1 MILFL
6 VGDDMEWKIVFSDID
21 GTVLN
26 SKHELLASTIEAVQK
41 LALKNIPFVLVS
53 ARMPKAM
60 KLILDEMNVKMP
72 MISYGGALVLDEQ
85 NQILHDDK
93 INKLD
98 TKAIIDEIELLWP
111 DDVVINYYSDDNW
124 FVKDEENKAVKREE
138 NITNVKASQAD
149 FKELINKDILPNKIL
164 CMTKANI
171 SSKIE
176 AVLQEKFPQ
185 LNIVRSSD
193 ILIEIM
199 NKDVSKANGIE
210 VLLHHLNITPAQ
222 AIAFGDNYNDLDM
235 LELAGVGVAM
245 NNAPDDVK
253 KTASAVT
260 DDNNHDGIYKFLQK
274 IKLVD

>member
-1 MILFL
+1 
-6 VGDDMEWKIVFSDID
+6 MEWKIVFSDID

-26 SKHELLASTIEAVQK
+26 SKHELLASTIDAVQK

-60 KLILDEMNVKMP
+60 KLILDEMKVKMP

-85 NQILHDDK
+85 NKILYDNK
-93 INKLD
+93 INKID
-98 TKAIIDEIELLWP
+98 TEAIISEIELLWP

-124 FVKDEENKAVKREE
+124 FVKDENNKAVKREE

-149 FKELINKDILPNKIL
+149 FKNLIDNNILPNKIL

-210 VLLHHLNITPAQ
+210 VLLHHLKMTPVQ
-222 AIAFGDNYNDLDM
+222 AIAFGDNYNDLTM
-235 LELAGVGVAM
+235 LNFVGRGVVM
-245 NNAPDDVK
+245 QNAPEEIRK
-253 KTASAVT
+253 EAKYITKS
-260 DDNNHDGIYKFLQK
+260 NNEDGIYEYLKQ
-274 IKLVD
+274 INMI

>member
-1 MILFL
+1 
-6 VGDDMEWKIVFSDID
+6 MEWKIVFSDID

-26 SKHELLASTIEAVQK
+26 SKHELLASTIDAVQK

-60 KLILDEMNVKMP
+60 KLILDEMKVKMP

-85 NQILHDDK
+85 NKILYDNK
-93 INKLD
+93 INKID
-98 TKAIIDEIELLWP
+98 TEAIISEIELLWP

-124 FVKDEENKAVKREE
+124 FVKDENNKAVKREE
-138 NITNVKASQAD
+138 NITNVKASQAN
-149 FKELINKDILPNKIL
+149 FKNLIANNILPNKIL

-210 VLLHHLNITPAQ
+210 VLLHHLKMTPAQ
-222 AIAFGDNYNDLDM
+222 AIAFGDNYNDLTM
-235 LELAGVGVAM
+235 LNFVGRGVVM
-245 NNAPDDVK
+245 QNAPEEIRK
-253 KTASAVT
+253 EAKYITKS
-260 DDNNHDGIYKFLQK
+260 NNEDGIYEYLKQ
-274 IKLVD
+274 INMI

>member
-1 MILFL
+1 M
-6 VGDDMEWKIVFSDID
+6 
-21 GTVLN
+21 
-26 SKHELLASTIEAVQK
+26 A
-41 LALKNIPFVLVS
+41 
-53 ARMPKAM
+53 
-60 KLILDEMNVKMP
+60 
-72 MISYGGALVLDEQ
+72 
-85 NQILHDDK
+85 
-93 INKLD
+93 
-98 TKAIIDEIELLWP
+98 

-199 NKDVSKANGIE
+199 NK
-210 VLLHHLNITPAQ
+210 
-222 AIAFGDNYNDLDM
+222 M
-235 LELAGVGVAM
+235 
-245 NNAPDDVK
+245 
-253 KTASAVT
+253 
-260 DDNNHDGIYKFLQK
+260 
-274 IKLVD
+274 

>member
-1 MILFL
+1 M
-6 VGDDMEWKIVFSDID
+6 DWKIVFSDID

-26 SKHELLASTIEAVQK
+26 SKHELLASTIKAVQK

-111 DDVVINYYSDDNW
+111 DNVVINYYSDDNW
-124 FVKDEENKAVKREE
+124 FVKDKDNKAVKREE

-210 VLLHHLNITPAQ
+210 VLLHHLNMTPAQ
-222 AIAFGDNYNDLDM
+222 AIAFGDNYNDLTM
-235 LELAGVGVAM
+235 LNFVGRGVVM
-245 NNAPDDVK
+245 QNAPEEIRK
-253 KTASAVT
+253 EAKYITKS
-260 DDNNHDGIYKFLQK
+260 NNEDGIYEYLKQ
-274 IKLVD
+274 INMI

>member
-1 MILFL
+1 
-6 VGDDMEWKIVFSDID
+6 MEWKIVFSDID

-26 SKHELLASTIEAVQK
+26 SKHELLASTIDAVQK

-60 KLILDEMNVKMP
+60 KLILDEMKVKMP

-85 NQILHDDK
+85 NKILYDNK
-93 INKLD
+93 INKID
-98 TKAIIDEIELLWP
+98 TEAIISEIELLWP

-124 FVKDEENKAVKREE
+124 FVKDENNKAVKREE

-149 FKELINKDILPNKIL
+149 FKNLIANNILPNKIL

-210 VLLHHLNITPAQ
+210 VLLHHLKMTPAQ
-222 AIAFGDNYNDLDM
+222 AIAFGDNYNDLTM
-235 LELAGVGVAM
+235 LNFVGRGVVM
-245 NNAPDDVK
+245 QNAPEEIRK
-253 KTASAVT
+253 EAKYITKS
-260 DDNNHDGIYKFLQK
+260 NNEDGIYEYLKQ
-274 IKLVD
+274 INMI

>member
-1 MILFL
+1 M
-6 VGDDMEWKIVFSDID
+6 DWKIVFSDID

-26 SKHELLASTIEAVQK
+26 SKHELLASTIKAVQK

-60 KLILDEMNVKMP
+60 KLILDEMKVKMP

-85 NQILHDDK
+85 NQILYDNK
-93 INKLD
+93 INKID
-98 TKAIIDEIELLWP
+98 TEAIISEIELLWS

-124 FVKDEENKAVKREE
+124 FVKDENNKAVKREE

-149 FKELINKDILPNKIL
+149 FKNLIANNILPNKIL

-199 NKDVSKANGIE
+199 NNDVSKANGIE
-210 VLLHHLNITPAQ
+210 VLLHHLKMTPAQ
-222 AIAFGDNYNDLDM
+222 AIAFGDNYNDLTM
-235 LELAGVGVAM
+235 LNFVGRGVVM
-245 NNAPDDVK
+245 QNAPEEIRK
-253 KTASAVT
+253 EAKYITKS
-260 DDNNHDGIYKFLQK
+260 NNEDGIYEYLKQ
-274 IKLVD
+274 INMI

>member
-1 MILFL
+1 M
-6 VGDDMEWKIVFSDID
+6 DWKIVFSDID

-26 SKHELLASTIEAVQK
+26 SKHELLTSTIEAVQK

-124 FVKDEENKAVKREE
+124 FIKDEDNKAVKREE
-138 NITNVKASQAD
+138 NITNVKACQAD

-210 VLLHHLNITPAQ
+210 VLLHHLNMTPEQ

-235 LELAGVGVAM
+235 LKLVGRGVIM
-245 NNAPDDVK
+245 QNAPEEIK
-253 KTASAVT
+253 KQMEYITKS
-260 DDNNHDGIYKFLQK
+260 NNEDGIYEYLQK
-274 IKLVD
+274 LDLV

>member
-1 MILFL
+1 M
-6 VGDDMEWKIVFSDID
+6 DWKIVFSDID

-26 SKHELLASTIEAVQK
+26 SKHELLASTIKAVQK

-124 FVKDEENKAVKREE
+124 FVKDKDNKAVKREE

-210 VLLHHLNITPAQ
+210 VLLHHLNMTPAQ
-222 AIAFGDNYNDLDM
+222 AIAFGDNYNDLTM
-235 LELAGVGVAM
+235 LNFVGRGVVM
-245 NNAPDDVK
+245 QNAPEEIRK
-253 KTASAVT
+253 EAKYITKS
-260 DDNNHDGIYKFLQK
+260 NNEDGIYEYLKQ
-274 IKLVD
+274 INMI

>member
-1 MILFL
+1 M
-6 VGDDMEWKIVFSDID
+6 DWKIVFSDID

-124 FVKDEENKAVKREE
+124 FVKDEDNKAVKREE

-149 FKELINKDILPNKIL
+149 FKELINKNILPNKIL

-210 VLLHHLNITPAQ
+210 VLLHHLNMTPAQ

-235 LELAGVGVAM
+235 LKLVGRGVVM
-245 NNAPDDVK
+245 QNAPEKIK
-253 KTASAVT
+253 KQMKYITKS
-260 DDNNHDGIYKFLQK
+260 NNEDGIYEYLQK
-274 IKLVD
+274 LDLV

>member
-1 MILFL
+1 M
-6 VGDDMEWKIVFSDID
+6 DWKIVFSDID

-98 TKAIIDEIELLWP
+98 TKAIIDEIELLWA

-124 FVKDEENKAVKREE
+124 FVKDKDNKAVKREE

-210 VLLHHLNITPAQ
+210 VLLHHLNMTPAQ
-222 AIAFGDNYNDLDM
+222 AIAFGDNYNDLTM
-235 LELAGVGVAM
+235 LNFVGRGVVM
-245 NNAPDDVK
+245 QNAPEEIRK
-253 KTASAVT
+253 EAKYITKS
-260 DDNNHDGIYKFLQK
+260 NNEDGIYEYLKQ
-274 IKLVD
+274 INMI

>member
-1 MILFL
+1 
-6 VGDDMEWKIVFSDID
+6 MEWKIVFSDID

-26 SKHELLASTIEAVQK
+26 SKHELLASTIDAVQK

-60 KLILDEMNVKMP
+60 KLILDEMKVKMP

-85 NQILHDDK
+85 NKILYDNK
-93 INKLD
+93 INKID
-98 TKAIIDEIELLWP
+98 TEAIISEIELLWP

-124 FVKDEENKAVKREE
+124 FVKDENNKAVKREE

-149 FKELINKDILPNKIL
+149 FKNLIANNILPNKIL

-210 VLLHHLNITPAQ
+210 VLLHHLKMIPAQ
-222 AIAFGDNYNDLDM
+222 AIAFGDNYNDLTM
-235 LELAGVGVAM
+235 LNFVGRGVVM
-245 NNAPDDVK
+245 QNAPEEIRK
-253 KTASAVT
+253 EAKYITKS
-260 DDNNHDGIYKFLQK
+260 NNEDGIYEYLKQ
-274 IKLVD
+274 INMI

>member
-1 MILFL
+1 MT
-6 VGDDMEWKIVFSDID
+6 G
-21 GTVLN
+21 
-26 SKHELLASTIEAVQK
+26 VQTC
-41 LALKNIPFVLVS
+41 ALPI
-53 ARMPKAM
+53 
-60 KLILDEMNVKMP
+60 
-72 MISYGGALVLDEQ
+72 Y
-85 NQILHDDK
+85 
-93 INKLD
+93 
-98 TKAIIDEIELLWP
+98 
-111 DDVVINYYSDDNW
+111 NW
-124 FVKDEENKAVKREE
+124 FIKDEDNKAVKREE

-210 VLLHHLNITPAQ
+210 VLLHHLNMTPEQ

-235 LELAGVGVAM
+235 LKLVGRGVIM
-245 NNAPDDVK
+245 QNAPEEIK
-253 KTASAVT
+253 KQMEYITKS
-260 DDNNHDGIYKFLQK
+260 NNEDGIYEYLQK
-274 IKLVD
+274 LDLV

>member
-1 MILFL
+1 M
-6 VGDDMEWKIVFSDID
+6 DWKIVFSDID

-60 KLILDEMNVKMP
+60 KLIFDEMNVKMP

-124 FVKDEENKAVKREE
+124 FVEDEDNKAVKREE

-210 VLLHHLNITPAQ
+210 VLLHHLNMTPAQ
-222 AIAFGDNYNDLDM
+222 AIAFGDNYNDLTM
-235 LELAGVGVAM
+235 LNFVGRGVVMQNAQKKKKKQM
-245 NNAPDDVK
+245 KYITKSNNE
-253 KTASAVT
+253 
-260 DDNNHDGIYKFLQK
+260 DGIYEYLQK
-274 IKLVD
+274 LDLV

>member
-1 MILFL
+1 M
-6 VGDDMEWKIVFSDID
+6 DWKIVFSDID

-124 FVKDEENKAVKREE
+124 FVKDEDNKAVKREE

-210 VLLHHLNITPAQ
+210 VILHHLNMIPAQ

-235 LELAGVGVAM
+235 LDFIGLGVAM
-245 NNAPDDVK
+245 GNAPDDVK
-253 KTASAVT
+253 KIAFAVT
-260 DDNNHDGIYKFLQK
+260 EDNNRDGICKFLRK
-274 IKLVD
+274 IKLID

>member
-1 MILFL
+1 M
-6 VGDDMEWKIVFSDID
+6 DWKIVFSDID

-72 MISYGGALVLDEQ
+72 MISYGGALVIDEQ

-98 TKAIIDEIELLWP
+98 TKSIVDEIELLWP

-210 VLLHHLNITPAQ
+210 VLLHHLNMIPAQ

-235 LELAGVGVAM
+235 LKFVGRGVVM
-245 NNAPDDVK
+245 KNAPEEIK
-253 KTASAVT
+253 KQMKYITKS
-260 DDNNHDGIYKFLQK
+260 NNKDGIYEYLQK
-274 IKLVD
+274 LDLV

>member
-1 MILFL
+1 M
-6 VGDDMEWKIVFSDID
+6 DWNIVFSDID

-26 SKHELLASTIEAVQK
+26 SKHELLASTIKAVQK

-98 TKAIIDEIELLWP
+98 TKAIIDEIELLWT

-124 FVKDEENKAVKREE
+124 FVKDKDNKAVKREE

-210 VLLHHLNITPAQ
+210 VLLHHLNMTPEQ

-235 LELAGVGVAM
+235 LKLVGRGVIM
-245 NNAPDDVK
+245 QNAPEEIK
-253 KTASAVT
+253 KQMKYITKS
-260 DDNNHDGIYKFLQK
+260 NNEDGIYEYLQK
-274 IKLVD
+274 LDLV

>member
-1 MILFL
+1 M
-6 VGDDMEWKIVFSDID
+6 DWKIVFSDID

-72 MISYGGALVLDEQ
+72 MISYGGALVVDEQ
-85 NQILHDDK
+85 NQILYDDK

-98 TKAIIDEIELLWP
+98 TKAIIDEMELLWP

-124 FVKDEENKAVKREE
+124 FVEDEDNKAVKREE

-210 VLLHHLNITPAQ
+210 VLLHHLNMTPAQ
-222 AIAFGDNYNDLDM
+222 AIAFGDNYNDLTM
-235 LELAGVGVAM
+235 LNFVGRGVVM
-245 NNAPDDVK
+245 QNAPEEIRK
-253 KTASAVT
+253 EAKYITKS
-260 DDNNHDGIYKFLQK
+260 NNEDGIYEYLKQ
-274 IKLVD
+274 INMI

>member
-1 MILFL
+1 M
-6 VGDDMEWKIVFSDID
+6 DWKIVFSDID

-26 SKHELLASTIEAVQK
+26 SKHELLASTIKAVQK

-60 KLILDEMNVKMP
+60 KLILNEMNVKMP

-124 FVKDEENKAVKREE
+124 FVEDEDNKAVKREE

-210 VLLHHLNITPAQ
+210 VLLHHLNMTPAQ
-222 AIAFGDNYNDLDM
+222 AIAFGDNYNDLTM
-235 LELAGVGVAM
+235 LNFVGRGVVM
-245 NNAPDDVK
+245 QNAPEEIRK
-253 KTASAVT
+253 EAKYITKS
-260 DDNNHDGIYKFLQK
+260 NNEDGIYEYLKQ
-274 IKLVD
+274 INMI

>member
-1 MILFL
+1 
-6 VGDDMEWKIVFSDID
+6 MEWKIVFSDID

-26 SKHELLASTIEAVQK
+26 SKHELLTSTIEAVQK

-72 MISYGGALVLDEQ
+72 MISYGGALVL
-85 NQILHDDK
+85 
-93 INKLD
+93 
-98 TKAIIDEIELLWP
+98 WP

-124 FVKDEENKAVKREE
+124 FVKDEDNKAIKREE

-210 VLLHHLNITPAQ
+210 VLLHHLNMIPAQ

-235 LELAGVGVAM
+235 LDFIGLGVAM
-245 NNAPDDVK
+245 GNAPDDVK
-253 KTASAVT
+253 KIAFAVT
-260 DDNNHDGIYKFLQK
+260 EDNNRDGICKFLRK
-274 IKLVD
+274 IKLID

>member
-1 MILFL
+1 M
-6 VGDDMEWKIVFSDID
+6 DWKIVFSDID

-26 SKHELLASTIEAVQK
+26 SKHELLTSTIEAVQK

-60 KLILDEMNVKMP
+60 KLIFDEMNVKMP

-124 FVKDEENKAVKREE
+124 FVKDEDNKAVKREE

-176 AVLQEKFPQ
+176 AVLQEKFLQ

-210 VLLHHLNITPAQ
+210 VLLHHLNMTPAQ
-222 AIAFGDNYNDLDM
+222 AIAFGDNYNDLTM
-235 LELAGVGVAM
+235 LNFVGRGVVM
-245 NNAPDDVK
+245 QNAPEEIRK
-253 KTASAVT
+253 EAKYITKS
-260 DDNNHDGIYKFLQK
+260 NNEDGIYEYLKQ
-274 IKLVD
+274 INMI

>member
-1 MILFL
+1 
-6 VGDDMEWKIVFSDID
+6 MEWKIVFSDID

-26 SKHELLASTIEAVQK
+26 SKHELLTSTIEAVQK

-124 FVKDEENKAVKREE
+124 FVKDEDNKAVKREE

-149 FKELINKDILPNKIL
+149 FKELINKNILPNKIL

-210 VLLHHLNITPAQ
+210 VLLRHLNMIPAQ

-235 LELAGVGVAM
+235 LKFVGRGVVM
-245 NNAPDDVK
+245 QNAPEEIK
-253 KTASAVT
+253 KQMKYITKS
-260 DDNNHDGIYKFLQK
+260 NNEDGIYEYLQK
-274 IKLVD
+274 LDLV

>member
-1 MILFL
+1 
-6 VGDDMEWKIVFSDID
+6 MEWKIVFSDID

-26 SKHELLASTIEAVQK
+26 SKHELLASTIDAVQK

-60 KLILDEMNVKMP
+60 KLILDEMKVKMP

-85 NQILHDDK
+85 NQILYDNK
-93 INKLD
+93 INKID
-98 TKAIIDEIELLWP
+98 TEAIISEIELLWP

-124 FVKDEENKAVKREE
+124 FVKDENNKAVKREE

-149 FKELINKDILPNKIL
+149 FKNLIANNILPNKIL

-210 VLLHHLNITPAQ
+210 VLLHHLKMTPAH
-222 AIAFGDNYNDLDM
+222 AIAFGDNYNDLTM
-235 LELAGVGVAM
+235 LNFVGRGVVM
-245 NNAPDDVK
+245 QNAPEEIRKEVK
-253 KTASAVT
+253 YITKS
-260 DDNNHDGIYKFLQK
+260 NNEDGIYEYLKQ
-274 IKLVD
+274 INMI